1 MSESGHSCHILI
13 ERVVILVIALTV
25 LADVQLPE
33 IDEVGDGRGQH
44 CEVIV
49 WHAQPVEQLAVEQ
62 LLWREE
68 DRERERE
75 KEREMGRER
84 ERERE

>member
-1 MSESGHSCHILI
+1 M
-13 ERVVILVIALTV
+13 VILVIVLTV

-33 IDEVGDGRGQH
+33 IDEVGDGRRQH
-44 CEVIV
+44 REVIV

-68 DRERERE
+68 ERERE
-75 KEREMGRER
+75 KEREIGRTRER
-84 ERERE
+84 VGNKTS